1 MIIIFSRSVRRSV
14 RGSANPAGI
23 SFSVFCPRYPNA
35 NYADRKK
42 KQQNNKVDARYRKK
56 ERKNCL
62 LSFHSNKC
70 GMIKFVSCVALSVRV
85 VEPTEG
91 RTIIEH
97 KLCSS
102 FAWVWFYRL
111 ARQMFWLFA
120 GELYCCITN
129 GSTLKCVVCV

>member
-1 MIIIFSRSVRRSV
+1 MLTEKIQ
-14 RGSANPAGI
+14 
-23 SFSVFCPRYPNA
+23 
-35 NYADRKK
+35 K
-42 KQQNNKVDARYRKK
+42 NNKVDARYRKK

-70 GMIKFVSCVALSVRV
+70 GIIKFVSCVALSVRV

-102 FAWVWFYRL
+102 FVWVWFYRL

-129 GSTLKCVVCV
+129 GERSNVLCACVIEIYAGDPAKDSGKVIKKVRILHKIIQKYFFYSF